1 MLYELFDFEMERSGL
16 QALGFYMAFLV
27 TFMVMGLMISLGAFT
42 LFNPASAEASKMTAV
57 HIGKAVAFVGANIL
71 SLAIGIRKVYRF
83 HYKTI
88 LMMFLSGLLS
98 VAMGSLG
105 GLIPVAVF
113 TTFKKVGPGLESG
126 DSSNRP
132 S

>member
-1 MLYELFDFEMERSGL
+1 MLYEMFDFEMERSGL
-16 QALGFYMAFLV
+16 QALVFYLAFLM
-27 TFMVMGLMISLGAFT
+27 TFMVMGLLISLGAFT
-42 LFNPASAEASKMTAV
+42 IFKPASPEATKMTAM
-57 HIGKAVAFVGANIL
+57 HIGKAVAFVGTNVL
-71 SLAIGIRKVYRF
+71 SLSIGIRKGYRF

-113 TTFKKVGPGLESG
+113 TTFKKVGLGVESG
-126 DSSNRP
+126 DSSDRP